1 MKPIQ
6 FMKPV
11 QYRVPVPKDRT
22 VFIQEDF
29 LDKFYPHMH
38 CHEEYQ
44 LIWIKEGAGQLLV
57 DDNVHYFEK
66 NDIFL
71 LGSNQ
76 AHVFKNDLMYGCVQS
91 ISIFFSLKGAL
102 SKILNVPELSMLLD
116 FIDKNGRGFKVPEL
130 YLPQVSR
137 RIEAL
142 KNSDSLGQ
150 LVSFF
155 YLLKSLNKLSF
166 KLKPLSGMISHGFG
180 EVGSFRITTLCNFL
194 ENNYKENIGLNEMAE
209 KANLT
214 PQAFCRYFKKSTGKT
229 FVSYLNELRVREA
242 CRLLGGKDYDCI
254 SIVAYD
260 SGFNSITNF
269 NRVFRSILGISPK
282 MYVANYKNLLYE

>member
-1 MKPIQ
+1 MKPI
-6 FMKPV
+6 

-22 VFIQEDF
+22 VFIQEDL
-29 LDKFYPHMH
+29 LDKFYPYMH

-44 LIWIKEGAGQLLV
+44 LIWIKAGAGQLLV

-66 NDIFL
+66 DDIFL

-76 AHVFKNDLMYGCVQS
+76 AHVFKNDLLQGYVQS
-91 ISIFFSLKGAL
+91 TSIFFSLKGTL

-116 FIDKNGRGFKVPEL
+116 FIDKNGRGFKVPKIHL
-130 YLPQVSR
+130 AQVSR
-137 RIEAL
+137 RIESL

-155 YLLKSLNKLSF
+155 YLLKSLNRLSF
-166 KLKPLSGMISHGFG
+166 KLKPLSGVANVDFG
-180 EVGSFRITTLCNFL
+180 AGGSFRITTLCDFL
-194 ENNYKENIGLNEMAE
+194 NNNYKENIGLNEIAG

-242 CRLLGGKDYDCI
+242 CRLLGGVDYDCI
-254 SIVAYD
+254 SRVAYN
-260 SGFNSITNF
+260 SGFNSVTNF

-282 MYVANYKNLLYE
+282 MYIANYKNLLYE

>member
-1 MKPIQ
+1 MKPIR
-6 FMKPV
+6 
-11 QYRVPVPKDRT
+11 YRVPVPKDRT
-22 VFIQEDF
+22 VFIQEDL
-29 LDKFYPHMH
+29 LDKFYPYMH

-57 DDNVHYFEK
+57 DDNVHYFERG
-66 NDIFL
+66 DIFL

-76 AHVFKNDLMYGCVQS
+76 AHVFKNDFMGEYVQS
-91 ISIFFSLKGAL
+91 VSVFFNLNGSL
-102 SKILNVPELSMLLD
+102 STILNMPELSMLLE
-116 FIDKNGRGFKVPEL
+116 FIDKNGRGFKVPKIHL
-130 YLPQVSR
+130 AQVSR

-155 YLLKSLNKLSF
+155 YLLKSLNRLSC
-166 KLKPLSGMISHGFG
+166 KLKPLSGITAVDFVAG
-180 EVGSFRITTLCNFL
+180 GSFRITTLCDFL
-194 ENNYKENIGLNEMAE
+194 EKNYKENIGLNEIAE

-242 CRLLGGKDYDCI
+242 CRLLGGADYDCI
-254 SIVAYD
+254 SFVAYN

-269 NRVFRSILGISPK
+269 NRVFRNMLGISPK
-282 MYVANYKNLLYE
+282 MYVANYKHLLYD

>member
-6 FMKPV
+6 Y
-11 QYRVPVPKDRT
+11 QVPIPKDRT
-22 VFIQEDF
+22 VFIQEDL
-29 LDKFYPHMH
+29 LDKFYPYMH
-38 CHEEYQ
+38 RHEEYQ
-44 LIWIKEGAGQLLV
+44 LIWIKEGTGQLLV
-57 DDNVHYFEK
+57 DDNVHHFERG
-66 NDIFL
+66 DIFL

-76 AHVFKNDLMYGCVQS
+76 AHVFKNDFMDGFVQS
-91 ISIFFSLKGAL
+91 VSVFFNLKGTL
-102 SKILNVPELSMLLD
+102 SGILNLPELSMLLD
-116 FIDKNGRGFKVPEL
+116 FIDKNGRGFKVPKTH
-130 YLPQVSR
+130 LPQVSR

-155 YLLKSLNKLSF
+155 YLLKSLNRLSLN
-166 KLKPLSGMISHGFG
+166 LKPLSGVTAADFVTG
-180 EVGSFRITTLCNFL
+180 GSFRIATLCDFL
-194 ENNYKENIGLNEMAE
+194 ENNYKENIGLNEIAE

-229 FVSYLNELRVREA
+229 FISYLNELRVREA

-254 SIVAYD
+254 SIVAYNA
-260 SGFNSITNF
+260 GFNSVTNF

-282 MYVANYKNLLYE
+282 MYVANYRNLLYG